1 MRHAKWYNLFI
12 IMNKI
17 SKAFILFF
25 AISLLFLG
33 NSASAITDLR
43 DTNLDL
49 SSISCDSAKSQ
60 YGSQYNYIITDY
72 DIDIQVNENN
82 TYKVTEKY
90 NVCFAKQGSHG
101 IYRRIPKKI
110 SGWREDGSKYKTVAI
125 IKDVEVPGDKYQKD
139 NNFDEVKL
147 TIGDPDVIVENNRHY
162 TISYTYDFGQDK
174 LEGADEFY
182 FNLIGANWDEDVIF
196 TNADY
201 TIRMPKRF
209 DYDQNSLGFSS
220 GPIDRS
226 RKANVDYEVIGNYK
240 IVGSSNETY
249 PGGEALTIRVVLPDG
264 YYVGAR
270 KESYPF
276 AIAAVI
282 IATIACV
289 VSYILFLIFGRDS
302 KIVSEVRYDPPKE
315 LNPLE
320 FGLLNSTI
328 NQSNAVVAML
338 FYLAEE
344 GYLKIDSDTN
354 GKHFTISKVKN
365 YEGKDK
371 SASTFLEY
379 LFSHSKDGINVT
391 DKDLKDKFYSD
402 IPKIIKASRYNQI
415 HKDCYD
421 RTSVTICTIAAVVSS
436 FVAIAVFIL
445 GVIQI
450 EYLPTGKAVLLF
462 LLALALA
469 TLAVIISCFIRKR
482 TDYGDKLLAKVRSY
496 ADTVKS
502 TNILS
507 SQGASYF
514 YYNYAFAYAIGYATQ
529 FSKKFKDVISEPPS
543 WYSGSNFNSITGFT
557 KSMNNVGSTTSYSP
571 SGSGG
576 GGGSSG
582 GGGGGGGG
590 GGW

>member
-1 MRHAKWYNLFI
+1 MSRL
-12 IMNKI
+12 NKF
-17 SKAFILFF
+17 FILFSTILLSAGIATQSSF
-25 AISLLFLG
+25 AID
-33 NSASAITDLR
+33 N
-43 DTNLDL
+43 
-49 SSISCDSAKSQ
+49 SSIIKTDVETCNAARIQ
-60 YGSQYNYIITDY
+60 YGNQYNYIITDY

-82 TYKVTEKY
+82 TYKITEKY

-101 IYRRIPKKI
+101 IYRKIPKKI
-110 SGWREDGSKYKTVAI
+110 NGWREDGSEYKAVAI
-125 IKDVEVPGDKYQKD
+125 IKDVEVSGDKYQKD

-162 TISYTYDFGQDK
+162 TISYTYDFGQDR

-182 FNLIGANWDEDVIF
+182 FNLIGADWDEDVIF

-220 GPIDRS
+220 GPVNRS

-249 PGGEALTIRVVLPDG
+249 PGGEALTIRIVLPDG

-282 IATIACV
+282 LAAIACV

-302 KIVSEVRYDPPKE
+302 KIISEVCYDPPKE

-344 GYLKIDSDTN
+344 GYLKIDSDAK

-402 IPKIIKASRYNQI
+402 IPKIVKASRYNQI

-421 RTSVTICTIAAVVSS
+421 RTSVTICTIAVVVSS

-450 EYLPTGKAVLLF
+450 GYLPTGKTILLF

-482 TDYGDKLLAKVRSY
+482 TDYGDELLAKVRSY
-496 ADTVKS
+496 AGTIKS

-507 SQGASYF
+507 NQGASYF

-543 WYSGSNFNSITGFT
+543 WYSGSNFNNITSFT
-557 KSMNNVGSTTSYSP
+557 KSMNSVGSTTSYSP
-571 SGSGG
+571 SGSGRG
-576 GGGSSG
+576 GLSG